1 MSFTLEKQANLNAEF
16 IWHTNE
22 NSKLKF
28 NCTLNQ
34 TSHLTSQNYIVLRQN
49 NKNKECFQMQKQLRE
64 LFIYITYVYMEEAIS
79 GIIKS
84 ILIVFLALLT
94 IL

>member
-1 MSFTLEKQANLNAEF
+1 
-16 IWHTNE
+16 
-22 NSKLKF
+22 
-28 NCTLNQ
+28 
-34 TSHLTSQNYIVLRQN
+34 
-49 NKNKECFQMQKQLRE
+49 MQKQLRE

-94 IL
+94 ILWIWVSLQTYI